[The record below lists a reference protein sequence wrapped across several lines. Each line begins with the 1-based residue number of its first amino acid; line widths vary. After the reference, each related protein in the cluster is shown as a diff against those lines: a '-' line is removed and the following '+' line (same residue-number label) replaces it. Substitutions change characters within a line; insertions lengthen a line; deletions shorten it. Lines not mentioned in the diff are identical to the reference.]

1 MTQDPRLSVERYAGQ
16 PDGRVKAIAKRVLP
30 EQTHRTVRRLLVW
43 PPIGTIRFGSLRR
56 LTPISRRYGQE
67 RGTPIDRYY
76 IESFISRYAGKET
89 YGVGDIRGRVL
100 EVGDDMYTRKFGAA
114 AVDRSDV
121 LHVGEGRPGVTLVA
135 DLTSAGDD
143 LPSNAFDCVL
153 CTQTLHVIYD
163 VRAALGT
170 LQRMLKP
177 GGVLLATV
185 PGISQ
190 ICKPDRY
197 LWGDYWRFTSLSARR
212 VLEEFFPAENVT
224 VEAYGNVLTAT
235 AFLYGV
241 ATEELRR
248 RELDPHDPDYEVTLG
263 LRAIK
268 AASR

>member
-1 MTQDPRLSVERYAGQ
+1 MSMERHAGQ
-16 PDGRVKAIAKRVLP
+16 ADGLVKAIAKRVLP

-43 PPIGTIRFGSLRR
+43 PPLGTVRFGSLRR

-67 RGTPIDRYY
+67 RGTPVDRYY
-76 IESFISRYAGKET
+76 IESFIARYAGKAT
-89 YGVGDIRGRVL
+89 YGVGDIRGHVL
-100 EVGDDMYTRKFGAA
+100 EVGDDMYTTKFGGS
-114 AVDRSDV
+114 AVDRSDI

-135 DLTSAGDD
+135 DLTSADH
-143 LPSNAFDCVL
+143 LPSDTFDCVI

-163 VRAALGT
+163 VRAALAT
-170 LQRMLKP
+170 LHRVLRP
-177 GGVLLATV
+177 AGVLLATV

-212 VLEEFFPAENVT
+212 MLEELFPAEYVT

-241 ATEELRR
+241 ASEELRKT
-248 RELDPHDPDYEVTLG
+248 ELDPHDPDYEVTLG
-263 LRAIK
+263 LRAVK
-268 AASR
+268 AG